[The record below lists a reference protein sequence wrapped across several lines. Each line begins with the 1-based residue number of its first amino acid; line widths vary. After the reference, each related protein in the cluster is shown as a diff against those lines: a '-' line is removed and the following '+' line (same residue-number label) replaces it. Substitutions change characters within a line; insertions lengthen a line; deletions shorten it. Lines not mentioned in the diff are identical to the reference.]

1 MHRVS
6 GEKGGDRR
14 ALVLHLLH
22 DGDVF
27 DDVTQ
32 HLPLFPVDQPLQTVT
47 SRHIV
52 VEKCRRAADLHGVRV
67 ALVDER
73 DVAEVPNQGTTYNQV
88 ATEMLKPGEGHEH
101 AEKRDNRRRRAAV
114 NCTQRIIVIV
124 STVLLRKPGVI
135 RIFLLPHTVP
145 CMLQP
150 GASAL
155 QIEIE
160 WLNITCL
167 NTLLLCNA
175 DRICIT
181 PL

>member
-6 GEKGGDRR
+6 GEKGGDWR

-22 DGDVF
+22 NGDVF

-73 DVAEVPNQGTTYNQV
+73 DVTEVPG
-88 ATEMLKPGEGHEH
+88 
-101 AEKRDNRRRRAAV
+101 
-114 NCTQRIIVIV
+114 
-124 STVLLRKPGVI
+124 
-135 RIFLLPHTVP
+135 
-145 CMLQP
+145 
-150 GASAL
+150 
-155 QIEIE
+155 
-160 WLNITCL
+160 
-167 NTLLLCNA
+167 
-175 DRICIT
+175 DRITNIHGKKLGEMT
-181 PL
+181 THMPRNGTMGGGALL

>member
-1 MHRVS
+1 M
-6 GEKGGDRR
+6 
-14 ALVLHLLH
+14 
-22 DGDVF
+22 
-27 DDVTQ
+27 
-32 HLPLFPVDQPLQTVT
+32 
-47 SRHIV
+47 
-52 VEKCRRAADLHGVRV
+52 DLHCVGV
-67 ALVDER
+67 ALIDER

-150 GASAL
+150 GASGL
-155 QIEIE
+155 QIEI
-160 WLNITCL
+160 NRHNVTRL